1 MLKISR
7 PTLDAYLTMPGSPV
21 PDESRTYDVE
31 AVAEFISQQAKTSA
45 VDASAKNYRMEKTRM
60 EAENLAFDLQIKR
73 GEFFRKSVAIPV
85 FAAMTADLVAN
96 LREKFEAEL
105 PPRYV
110 GKSQIENAQMNQV
123 AVDFIIARFID
134 EQKVLTG

>member
-7 PTLDAYLTMPGSPV
+7 PTLDAYLTMQGSPV

-31 AVAEFISQQAKTSA
+31 AVAEFISQQAKTAA

-60 EAENLAFDLQIKR
+60 EAENLAFDLQVKR

-123 AVDFIIARFID
+123 AVDLIIARFIAG
-134 EQKVLTG
+134 QKLPTG